1 MRRGSLDRRTE
12 ILLRREVRD
21 GVVDEDDVELSAEPQ
36 RPHVAFE
43 VLALGVERA
52 AEREHLGRDVGQ
64 RAVEARLQVRRVV
77 PAARS
82 ELEQRPGVADRDVV
96 HHAADERR
104 LVPIVGR
111 VREEVEP
118 RREVRVHVQRGQT
131 RSLTPMWFS
140 RHALERT

>member
-1 MRRGSLDRRTE
+1 MRYE
-12 ILLRREVRD
+12 IASWMKTTSNVA
-21 GVVDEDDVELSAEPQ
+21 AEPE

-96 HHAADERR
+96 DDAADERR
-104 LVPIVGR
+104 LVP
-111 VREEVEP
+111 
-118 RREVRVHVQRGQT
+118 
-131 RSLTPMWFS
+131 SS
-140 RHALERT
+140 RTGA